1 MLFLLLNACALE
13 GTDNESGRKSY
24 LDRRDDED
32 TQPTART
39 CNEALVDLGYDPWH
53 PTDENDEYHENWH
66 VFGVSDIDWDAT
78 GRKWLAVRWE
88 ADNERG
94 FNVSCDWLDSSPYV
108 EASGLPEYW
117 ACSLEAGVDPFA
129 DPDCAQGLSEAAST
143 GGCSYFDYDNEGVY
157 EREVDPENGCP

>member
-1 MLFLLLNACALE
+1 MLFLLLTACAPE
-13 GTDNESGRKSY
+13 GTDNESGRESY

-39 CNEALVDLGYDPWH
+39 CDEALTDLGYDPWH
-53 PTDENDEYHENWH
+53 PTEENHENWH

-94 FNVSCDWLDSSPYV
+94 FNVSCDWLDSCPYV

-129 DPDCAQGLSEAAST
+129 DPDCAQGLTEAAST
-143 GGCSYFDYDNEGVY
+143 GGCRYYDYDNEGVY